1 MSLHPQVVSIYCD
14 NIQSKHQKKK
24 KKKANLAILPKPS
37 QGNLVVISSIK
48 QYKFLQH
55 RTLKKEIKKKTIET
69 SCS

>member
-1 MSLHPQVVSIYCD
+1 MNSSYEKVNMLLWKHP
-14 NIQSKHQKKK
+14 IQAQKKE
-24 KKKANLAILPKPS
+24 KKANSAILPKPS

-69 SCS
+69 SS